1 MIKKIIFLFKSNTNI
16 KLILLFL
23 FQKIINIFLK
33 KKIKHEKKYFLNLI
47 SNLKI
52 STEFFSVNAY
62 NFLHHLSSL
71 KEDFK
76 YLEIG
81 SFEGGSAIYISN
93 RFQNSK
99 IFCIDNW
106 VKTDDGYGNLDF
118 NNVEKNFD
126 YNILK
131 STNIKK
137 IKKTSDNFFLNNSHN
152 FDVIYID
159 GYHKCNQV
167 FKDCVNSWKILNVH
181 GILVCDDYIWDHYNE
196 LEKNPCFAI
205 NQFLNS
211 INNFKVLQVSKSE
224 IFIKKT

>member
-1 MIKKIIFLFKSNTNI
+1 M
-16 KLILLFL
+16 
-23 FQKIINIFLK
+23 
-33 KKIKHEKKYFLNLI
+33 
-47 SNLKI
+47 
-52 STEFFSVNAY
+52 
-62 NFLHHLSSL
+62 HHLSSL

-152 FDVIYID
+152 FDVIYSRWVSF
-159 GYHKCNQV
+159 KCNQV
-167 FKDCVNSWKILNVH
+167 FKDCVNSWK
-181 GILVCDDYIWDHYNE
+181 
-196 LEKNPCFAI
+196 
-205 NQFLNS
+205 
-211 INNFKVLQVSKSE
+211 KS
-224 IFIKKT
+224 